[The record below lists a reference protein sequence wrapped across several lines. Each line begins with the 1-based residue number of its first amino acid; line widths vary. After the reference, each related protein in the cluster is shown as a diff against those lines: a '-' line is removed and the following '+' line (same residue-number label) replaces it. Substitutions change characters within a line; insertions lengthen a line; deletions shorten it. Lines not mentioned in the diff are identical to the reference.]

1 MRDFPSV
8 GARTSSSDASKLP
21 NAPKCLRG
29 INDNVSI
36 N

>member
-1 MRDFPSV
+1 MSVFLTV

-21 NAPKCLRG
+21 NAAKCLSG
-29 INDNVSI
+29 INDNVYI